1 MDLAGATD
9 RGRWRLVGTALLVVL
24 AALAGHAWGQRQAEV
39 TVRHGFALSAQG
51 VISVSAERDGGG
63 GDR

>member
-39 TVRHGFALSAQG
+39 TVRHGFALSAR
-51 VISVSAERDGGG
+51 A
-63 GDR
+63 